1 MIKVA
6 LTGSIGS
13 GKSTAAK
20 AFAYLG
26 VPIFNADDRAKE
38 LYKLPEIK
46 RKLVDYFGNSILD
59 ENHQL
64 IRKEL
69 ATIVFANKE
78 KLQWLNELIHPMV
91 KSQLDA
97 WMLENEDK
105 PYIIQEAAILFE
117 TGFDK
122 YFDKIITV
130 STSIEERIQ
139 RVILRDSVEREAVL
153 DRIKHQICDEE
164 KEKRSDFVL
173 KNEDRIL
180 LFEQVLSVHTK
191 IMNLSKTLLV

>member
-26 VPIFNADDRAKE
+26 VPIFNADDKAKE

-46 RKLVDYFGNSILD
+46 IELVDYFGSSILD

-64 IRKEL
+64 NRKEL
-69 ATIVFANKE
+69 ATIVFSSKE
-78 KLQWLNELIHPMV
+78 KLQWLNQLIHPLV
-91 KSQLDA
+91 KSQLDI
-97 WMLENEDK
+97 WMQQNVEK

-130 STSIEERIQ
+130 STSLEERIQ
-139 RVILRDSVEREAVL
+139 RVILRDNVDREAVL

-164 KEKRSDFVL
+164 KEKRSDFIL
-173 KNEDRIL
+173 RNEDRTL
-180 LFEQVLSVHTK
+180 LFEQVLDVHNK
-191 IMNLSKTLLV
+191 LMNLSKTPLI